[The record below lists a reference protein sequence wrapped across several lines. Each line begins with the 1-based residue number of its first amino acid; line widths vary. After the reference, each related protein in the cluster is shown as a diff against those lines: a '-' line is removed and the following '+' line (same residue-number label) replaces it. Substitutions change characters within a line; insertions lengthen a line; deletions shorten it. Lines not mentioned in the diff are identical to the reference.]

1 MDSINIYFYNAN
13 FFTVSG
19 QTLEVE
25 MNELS
30 QGLKVIQ
37 RDILEISSREKMDDD
52 HFEETM
58 KVSPSYKLILA
69 LVLAFSLY
77 VHPKLCSYFL
87 SLSPALP
94 SGGG

>member
-58 KVSPSYKLILA
+58 KVSPILQINFSSR
-69 LVLAFSLY
+69 FSLQL
-77 VHPKLCSYFL
+77 VC
-87 SLSPALP
+87 P
-94 SGGG
+94 SQAV

>member
-77 VHPKLCSYFL
+77 VHPKLCGYFL
-87 SLSPALP
+87 SLSPALL